1 MGAGRGPSKA
11 LFFSVAML
19 GVALVFLATLVGGS
33 ATPRTLGG
41 RDRGVGASLL
51 NLALGDG
58 DGFHTSID
66 SQKDFSIDSPKIR
79 GGQFRLDLIIG
90 FGEVRMRLGN
100 CNQFVVFLGILGPV
114 RMVIAVVV
122 KPIEPAKTGLK
133 FGDSVF
139 VRDNQIVDFGH
150 TSIETFLNFS
160 IDRGGGWGARQQ
172 SLILTN
178 PDFAFLVKP
187 DRESAHILRGCDV
200 RVIHVKNQRLK
211 VVVAKLLFDVVE
223 HETNV
228 FAKFLK
234 RAGRNVLVRHLSD
247 HGQLTT
253 HNGSFE
259 FDVGD

>member
-1 MGAGRGPSKA
+1 PPRS
-11 LFFSVAML
+11 L
-19 GVALVFLATLVGGS
+19 GSRDGS
-33 ATPRTLGG
+33 RHT
-41 RDRGVGASLL
+41 SLL

-58 DGFHTSID
+58 DGFHTIID
-66 SQKDFSIDSPKIR
+66 SEKDFSIDSPKIR

-90 FGEVRMRLGN
+90 FGEVRMRLGD

-139 VRDNQIVDFGH
+139 VRDNKIVDFGH

-160 IDRGGGWGARQQ
+160 MKRGRAWARRKQ
-172 SLILTN
+172 SLILAN
-178 PDFAFLVKP
+178 PDFAFLIEP
-187 DRESAHILRGCDV
+187 NRESAHVLRGCDI
-200 RVIHVKNQRLK
+200 RIIHIKNQRLK

-223 HETNV
+223 HKTNV
-228 FAKFLK
+228 FTKFLK
-234 RAGRNVLVRHLSD
+234 RTRRNVLVRHLSD

-253 HNGSFE
+253 HDGSFE